1 MLNST
6 VINRTLIC
14 LIVTFFFL
22 LHSIEKIE
30 IPLLNKL
37 EHSIYDLK
45 VKLTTI
51 NTVDP
56 RIVILD
62 IDEKSLAQEGRWP
75 WSRDKLS
82 YLVDIL
88 FDYYQVKVLGFDVVF
103 SEPDTSS
110 GLELLK
116 GLQQN
121 ELRDNP
127 SFNKTFQKL
136 SEQLDFDQLFSNSL
150 KNRSIVMGYYFN
162 GAENNINPGSSL
174 PAPITSLDT
183 YPQLQLIKAKGYG
196 ANLATLQDSV
206 LHGGYFSNSNVDSDG
221 SFRRLPL
228 LTSYDNKIYES
239 LSLAIYRELLGQP
252 KIHFGFKHDFGSS
265 NLESIDIESLSIP
278 VTDQAIALVPYRGKQ
293 GSFKYISATDVLNG
307 ETPLEEL
314 KNKIV
319 IMGTTAAGLLDL
331 RTTPVQNLYA
341 GVEVH
346 ANLVSGMLDNSFKS
360 KPSIMIAFEFMELVL
375 LAVLV
380 IFLYPKLS
388 SITSVITFSLIIA
401 VIVWLN
407 MYLWNVSRIDNF
419 IATPLILL
427 FILFSIQL
435 YFGYFLE
442 TKKRNKLGKIFGQ
455 YIPEELVADMSH
467 SDHEF
472 SLQGESKEMSV
483 LFSDVRGFTTIS
495 EKRTPDELC
504 ELINE
509 ILTPITKVIHHNH
522 GTIDKYIG
530 DAVMAFWGAP
540 LDDKNHAHNS
550 IIAAL
555 GFIPVLEEIN
565 ALFKEKDWPYIDIG
579 IGINT
584 GIMNVGNMGSEFRI
598 AYTVM
603 GDSVNLGAR
612 LEGLTKQ
619 YGVRIIVSEFTK
631 NAAPEFSYLELDR
644 VKVKGKNEPVR
655 IYEPIGLTSELTPI
669 AEQNLTDF
677 HIALTH
683 YLQKNWSEAQ
693 SILTTL
699 KQQNPDKLLYQLY
712 LDRIT
717 NYKVTPPE
725 PDWDG
730 VFTHLTK

>member
-1 MLNST
+1 M
-6 VINRTLIC
+6 INRSLIC

-22 LHSIEKIE
+22 LHSVGKIE

-37 EHSIYDLK
+37 EHNIYDLK

-51 NTVDP
+51 NTLDP
-56 RIVILD
+56 RIIILD

-88 FDYYQVKVLGFDVVF
+88 FDYYHVKVLGFDVVF

-110 GLELLK
+110 GLELLRK
-116 GLQQN
+116 LNQN
-121 ELRDNP
+121 ELSDNIP
-127 SFNKTFQKL
+127 FNQTFQKL
-136 SEQLDFDQLFSNSL
+136 SSQLDFDQLFANSL
-150 KNRSIVMGYYFN
+150 QNRSIVMGYYFN
-162 GAENNINPGSSL
+162 GAESHVNPSSSL
-174 PAPITSLDT
+174 PPPISLLDS
-183 YPQLQLIKAKGYG
+183 YPQLKLIKAKGYG
-196 ANLATLQDSV
+196 ANLASLQDAAPR
-206 LHGGYFSNSNVDSDG
+206 GGYFSNSNVDSDG

-228 LTSYDNKIYES
+228 VTVYDNKIYES

-252 KIHFGFKHDFGSS
+252 EIHFGFKHDYGNS
-265 NLESIDIESLSIP
+265 NLESLDIESLSIP
-278 VTDQAIALVPYRGKQ
+278 VTDHAIALVPYRGKQ
-293 GSFKYISATDVLNG
+293 GSFKYISVTDVLNG
-307 ETPLEEL
+307 ESDLEEL
-314 KNKIV
+314 ENKIV

-346 ANLVSGMLDNSFKS
+346 ANLVSGMLDNTFKS
-360 KPSIMIAFEFMELVL
+360 KPSIMIAFELTELIL
-375 LAVLV
+375 LSLLV

-388 SITSVITFSLIIA
+388 SITSVITFSLIISFL
-401 VIVWLN
+401 IWLN
-407 MYLWNVSRIDNF
+407 MYLWNESNIDNF

-483 LFSDVRGFTTIS
+483 LFSDVRNFTSIS

-540 LDDKNHAHNS
+540 LDDENHAHNS
-550 IIAAL
+550 ILAAL

-565 ALFKEKDWPYIDIG
+565 TLFRQKDWPYIDIG

-631 NAAPEFSYLELDR
+631 NAAPDFSYLELDR

-655 IYEPIGLTSELTPI
+655 IYEPISLTKDISVSSEQEI
-669 AEQNLTDF
+669 IDF
-677 HIALTH
+677 HSALTF
-683 YLQKNWSEAQ
+683 YLQQNWSDAQ
-693 SILTTL
+693 SILKSL
-699 KQQNPDKLLYQLY
+699 QQQNPDKFLYQLY

-717 NYKVTPPE
+717 GYQSSPPE